1 MDEDKCQKCG
11 TPASPGAKYCES
23 CGALLPGAEPQPP
36 LTAPSEPQPEGQ
48 QGAQPEPE
56 REGAPAYV
64 PPPAYQAPPYVAPA
78 AGMHYEGVAIRFVA
92 ILIDVIILAI
102 ITGIVTAPFNTP
114 STISVTNTTGIPM
127 VSVTP
132 NPLAWVGGLISALID
147 FFYFVLLL
155 GAYGQTV
162 GKMVVKIKVVRE
174 DGSKINYVD
183 AAIRTIL
190 AIIDAI
196 PYVIPYLLGA
206 ILIWS
211 SDKKQRLGDRAAHT
225 VVVKA

>member
-1 MDEDKCQKCG
+1 MDEEKCQKCG

-36 LTAPSEPQPEGQ
+36 LTMTPEPQP
-48 QGAQPEPE
+48 GAQ
-56 REGAPAYV
+56 EGAPAPV
-64 PPPAYQAPPYVAPA
+64 PPPVYQPPPPAAPA
-78 AGMHYEGVAIRFVA
+78 AGMRYEGVAIRFVA

-114 STISVTNTTGIPM
+114 STITVNNTTGVPM
-127 VSVTP
+127 FSVVP
-132 NPLAWVGGLISALID
+132 NPFAWVGGLISAIID
-147 FFYFVLLL
+147 FVYFVWLQ

-162 GKMVVKIKVVRE
+162 GKMAVKIKVVRE
-174 DGSKINYVD
+174 DGSKIGYVD
-183 AAIRTIL
+183 AAVRTIL
-190 AIIDAI
+190 LIIDAI

-206 ILIWS
+206 ILIWT